1 MIWRKPNYL
10 NEQQQK
16 KKAEEMGL
24 KRDVLRKLAK

>member
-10 NEQQQK
+10 NEQQ

-24 KRDVLRKLAK
+24 KRDVLRKLEK